1 MGVLGHTVGFILRLS
16 VKGAFM
22 TLKVFV
28 DGQAGTTGLRLQDY
42 LSARDDV
49 TLLTIAPEHRKSAEA
64 RAEYL
69 NAADVAF
76 LCLPDVASREA
87 AAMTGPDTCLIDAST
102 AFRTQDDWV
111 YGLPELIPEQRERLR
126 QTMRIAVPG
135 CHASAFL
142 LLVRPLIDA
151 GILPPDYPLSAT
163 SLTGYSGGGKS
174 MIDTYEAGHDPRLD
188 SPRPYALGLDHKHL
202 PEMRV
207 RGGLAHAPN
216 FMPIV
221 GPFLQGLTVSIP
233 LSPALLPPGTTPDSL
248 QALYARRYAGESF
261 IQVMPLDAPDA
272 LDQGA
277 FDVQACNG
285 TNRVDLFV
293 FGNRERILLMAR
305 LDNLGKGAA
314 GAAIQCMNVRFGCPE
329 DTGLHVRR

>member
-1 MGVLGHTVGFILRLS
+1 
-16 VKGAFM
+16 M
-22 TLKVFV
+22 TLNVFV

-49 TLLTIAPEHRKSAEA
+49 SLLAIAPEHKKSPEA
-64 RAEYL
+64 RAECL

-87 AAMTGPDTCLIDAST
+87 AEMTGPDTCLIDAST

-111 YGLPELIPEQRERLR
+111 YGLPELLPEQRDRLK
-126 QTMRIAVPG
+126 TTSRIAVPG

-142 LLVRPLIDA
+142 LLVRPLVDA
-151 GILPPDYPLSAT
+151 GLLPADYPLAAT
-163 SLTGYSGGGKS
+163 SLTGYSGGGKN
-174 MIDTYEAGHDPRLD
+174 MIETYQAGGDPRLN
-188 SPRPYALGLDHKHL
+188 SPRPYALGMDHKHL

-207 RGGLAHAPN
+207 RGGLAQAPN
-216 FMPIV
+216 FMPVV

-233 LSPALLPPGTTPDSL
+233 LSVAALPEGVTPAGLH
-248 QALYARRYAGESF
+248 ALYAKRYAGETF
-261 IQVMPLDAPDA
+261 INVMALEAPDA
-272 LDQGA
+272 LDRGA
-277 FDVQACNG
+277 FDVQVCNG

-293 FGNRERILLMAR
+293 FGNKERIMLMAR

-314 GAAIQCMNVRFGCPE
+314 GAAMQCMNIRFGCAE
-329 DTGLHVRR
+329 DTGLAVRV